1 MGVIID
7 GVEYDEYI
15 REQQEELLDEFN
27 VIQTVTDI
35 VKAYLPSDISYFDNS
50 KINKI
55 FEEIKKADG
64 KSEDYA
70 YALSCIILNIGT
82 ACRIPYSLEKA
93 YLAHMRYT
101 GSILTYFNKYKS
113 QLSVVGKQKIARTIE
128 RQFKHFEINPVKAA
142 LQAITFKQVPLDKV
156 PMWVLNISPKSLPG
170 KMYNAV
176 STMVEGWLA
185 YKYYDMLEA
194 VRMYKKAAEGR
205 YEISDPQS
213 VYISQRLKKEAAYFY
228 DVAYRALNDMLKVYD
243 QV

>member
-1 MGVIID
+1 MGVVID
-7 GVEYDEYI
+7 GIEYDEYI

-27 VIQTVTDI
+27 VVQTVSDI
-35 VKAYLPSDISYFDNS
+35 VKAYLPSDISYFDN
-50 KINKI
+50 NKLNKL

-93 YLAHMRYT
+93 YQSHMRYT

-113 QLSVVGKQKIARTIE
+113 QLSVVGKLKIARTIE
-128 RQFKHFEINPVKAA
+128 RQFKHFEINPIKAA
-142 LQAITFKQVPLDKV
+142 LKAITFKQVPLDKI
-156 PMWVLNISPKSLPG
+156 PMWVLNISPKTMGG
-170 KMYNAV
+170 KIYN
-176 STMVEGWLA
+176 TLTNMFEGWLA
-185 YKYYDMLEA
+185 IRYYDMLEA

-205 YEISDPQS
+205 YDINDPQS
-213 VYISQRLKKEAAYFY
+213 VYLSQRLKEEASYFY
-228 DVAYRALNDMLKVYD
+228 DTTYRALNDMLKVYD